1 MKLRQ
6 HISFFLTSFESIK
19 LVILQYQT
27 MRSAAAKHII
37 RFITLVVALQLLN
50 LSIYAQD
57 FTPLYAE
64 DGTCGVNISETVVE
78 YVVEVVLGH
87 KDAIP
92 EQSQHHKDLHFH
104 KHVSF
109 NALSFGA
116 YRLPETSAQSAAK
129 PESLE
134 ESYSCLYCC
143 EINPPP
149 PKA

>member
-1 MKLRQ
+1 MQ
-6 HISFFLTSFESIK
+6 
-19 LVILQYQT
+19 
-27 MRSAAAKHII
+27 SAAAKHIT

-50 LSIYAQD
+50 LSIYAQG
-57 FTPLYAE
+57 FTPIYAE
-64 DGTCGVNISETVVE
+64 DGTCDTNISETVVE

-104 KHVSF
+104 KHASF
-109 NALSFGA
+109 QAISLAA
-116 YRLPETSAQSAAK
+116 YHLPEPSTQSAANAG
-129 PESLE
+129 PLD
-134 ESYSCLYCC
+134 ESYNCLYHC

>member
-1 MKLRQ
+1 M
-6 HISFFLTSFESIK
+6 
-19 LVILQYQT
+19 QYQT
-27 MRSAAAKHII
+27 VGTAKIYII
-37 RFITLVVALQLLN
+37 RFITLIVALQLLN

-57 FTPLYAE
+57 FKPMASD

-92 EQSQHHKDLHFH
+92 EQTQHDKDLHFH

-109 NALSFGA
+109 KAINLGA
-116 YRLPETSAQSAAK
+116 FRLPEITPLA
-129 PESLE
+129 SLRAIPLE
-134 ESYSCLYCC
+134 MTYDYMFNQ

-149 PKA
+149 PKAAC